1 VSGASRS
8 TPGPGR
14 SWSLRRR
21 LGAVAA
27 AVGVLLLVVVGSSV
41 LQLVQLREHQE
52 RLTQDYYDAISLS
65 QQQFIWMV
73 DAETSV
79 RGYALT
85 RDPASLEPLDVG
97 DRNQRATQ
105 RIERS
110 LAGDEDTLAA
120 LDRAQAS
127 ASRWFTE
134 WAQPTIE
141 GVGAGDPVTA
151 QDVTDGKVLFDQVRA
166 DFSAYLGELREQR
179 LAATEELEA
188 STERLFGA
196 VLLSALVAGAS
207 ALALWLA
214 LRRWVLRPVRDLA
227 AETRLV
233 GDGDLAHPV
242 DGSGPRE
249 LLALAADVEAMRRR
263 LVAQVEAAETSSRE
277 LDAAHRRLEQRSE
290 DLARSNRDLEQF
302 AYVAS
307 HDLQEPLRKVA
318 SFCQLLQKR
327 YGGELDDR
335 ADQYIEFAVDGAK
348 RMQQLINDLL
358 VFSRVGRSGP
368 AGEGPE
374 GQADLGECLRR
385 ALVALETAV
394 EEAGAQVT
402 ADPLPVVPGQ
412 AGLLTQLLQNLVAN
426 AVKFRAPGRPPR
438 VHVGARRS
446 PDGECWE
453 LSVTDNGIGI
463 EPQYAER
470 VFVIFQRLH
479 AKEEY
484 GGTGIGLALCK
495 RIVEHHGGAIW
506 LEPADVG
513 TTVRWTLP
521 ATTAVTPAPAGAAA
535 GPAGSTAVPASR
547 TALTAGR
554 TDVDA

>member
-1 VSGASRS
+1 MSGASS
-8 TPGPGR
+8 AALGPGR

-27 AVGVLLLVVVGSSV
+27 AVGLLLLVVVGASV
-41 LQLVQLREHQE
+41 LQLLQVREHQDRVTE
-52 RLTQDYYDAISLS
+52 SYYTAITRS
-65 QQQFIWMV
+65 QEQFIWMV
-73 DAETSV
+73 DAETAV

-85 RDPASLEPLDVG
+85 GDPSTLEPLDVG
-97 DRNQRATQ
+97 DRNRRSTAQ
-105 RIERS
+105 IEAA
-110 LAGDEDTLAA
+110 LAGDEETLAA
-120 LDRAQAS
+120 LDRARAS
-127 ASRWFTE
+127 ASTWFTE
-134 WAQPTIE
+134 WAQPTID

-151 QDVTDGKVLFDQVRA
+151 EDVAAGRALFDQVRA
-166 DFSAYLGELREQR
+166 DFAAYLEELRVQR
-179 LAATEELEA
+179 LAANEA
-188 STERLFGA
+188 LADSTDRLFGA

-207 ALALWLA
+207 ALGVWAA

-233 GDGDLAHPV
+233 GDGDLQHPV
-242 DGSGPRE
+242 AGSGPRE
-249 LLALAADVEAMRRR
+249 LLALAADVEVMRQR
-263 LVAQVEAAETSSRE
+263 LVAQVTAAEASSRE
-277 LDAAHRRLEQRSE
+277 LDVAHRRLEQRSE

-327 YGGELDDR
+327 YGGQLDDR

-368 AGEGPE
+368 AGEGAA
-374 GQADLGECLRR
+374 GTADLAECLRR
-385 ALVALETAV
+385 ALVSLETAV
-394 EEAGAQVT
+394 EESGAEVT

-426 AVKFRAPGRPPR
+426 AVKFRAPDRPPR

-446 PDGECWE
+446 DDGECWE
-453 LSVTDNGIGI
+453 LSVADNGIGI

-506 LEPADVG
+506 LDASSGQG

-521 ATTAVTPAPAGAAA
+521 ARAATGAPAGA
-535 GPAGSTAVPASR
+535 TAVPASR
-547 TALTAGR
+547 RASTAGR

>member
-1 VSGASRS
+1 MRAPGA
-8 TPGPGR
+8 TPAADR

-27 AVGVLLLVVVGSSV
+27 AVGLLLLAVVGASV
-41 LQLVQLREHQE
+41 LQLLQVREHQDQVTE
-52 RLTQDYYDAISLS
+52 DYYAAITLS
-65 QQQFIWMV
+65 QEQFIWMV
-73 DAETSV
+73 DAETAV

-85 RDPASLEPLDVG
+85 GDPSTLEPLDVG
-97 DRNQRATQ
+97 DRNRRSTA
-105 RIERS
+105 RIEAA
-110 LAGDEDTLAA
+110 LAGDEATLAA

-134 WAQPTIE
+134 WAQPTID
-141 GVGAGDPVTA
+141 GVGAGDPVTVE
-151 QDVTDGKVLFDQVRA
+151 DVGAGKVLFDQVRA
-166 DFSAYLGELREQR
+166 DFDGYLAELRVHR
-179 LAATEELEA
+179 LAANQALED

-207 ALALWLA
+207 ALALWAA

-227 AETRLV
+227 AETRV
-233 GDGDLAHPV
+233 VSDGDLGHPV
-242 DGSGPRE
+242 AGSGPQE
-249 LLALAADVEAMRRR
+249 LLVLAADVEGMRQR
-263 LVAQVEAAETSSRE
+263 LVAQVTAAEASSRE
-277 LDAAHRRLEQRSE
+277 LDLARRRLEQRSE

-327 YGGELDDR
+327 YGGQLDDR

-368 AGEGPE
+368 ASAEGP
-374 GQADLGECLRR
+374 GATADLADCLRR
-385 ALVALETAV
+385 ALLALETAV
-394 EEAGAQVT
+394 EESGAVVT
-402 ADPLPVVPGQ
+402 SDPLPVVPGQ

-426 AVKFRAPGRPPR
+426 AVKFRAPDRPPR
-438 VHVGARRS
+438 VHVGARRL
-446 PDGECWE
+446 PDGDCWE
-453 LSVTDNGIGI
+453 LSVADNGIGV

-506 LEPADVG
+506 LEPRGGEG
-513 TTVRWTLP
+513 TTIRWTLP
-521 ATTAVTPAPAGAAA
+521 ALPATAAPAGA
-535 GPAGSTAVPASR
+535 TAVPGSR
-547 TALTAGR
+547 RAPAAGR

>member
-1 VSGASRS
+1 MSA
-8 TPGPGR
+8 PAPPGR

-27 AVGVLLLVVVGSSV
+27 AIGLLLLLVVGASA
-41 LQLVQLREHQE
+41 LELVQVRAHQQ
-52 RLTQDYYDAISLS
+52 RLAQDYYTAVTES

-73 DAETSV
+73 DAETAV

-85 RDPASLEPLDVG
+85 RDPATLAPLDVG
-97 DRNQRATQ
+97 DDNQRSTEL
-105 RIERS
+105 IERA
-110 LAGDEDTLAA
+110 LDGDEETLARLEGA
-120 LDRAQAS
+120 RAS
-127 ASRWFTE
+127 ARAWFTE
-134 WAQPTIE
+134 WAQPSIDR
-141 GVGAGDPVTA
+141 VAAGGTLTGP
-151 QDVTDGKVLFDQVRA
+151 DVEAGRVLFDQVRD
-166 DFSAYLGELREQR
+166 DFAAYLDVLAEEREVAQRELDR
-179 LAATEELEA
+179 
-188 STERLFGA
+188 STGMLFTA

-207 ALALWLA
+207 ALALWLV
-214 LRRWVLRPVRDLA
+214 LRRWVLAPVRDLA
-227 AETRLV
+227 AETRVV
-233 GDGDLAHPV
+233 GDGDLEHPV
-242 DGSGPRE
+242 AGSGPEE
-249 LLALAADVEAMRRR
+249 LLALAADVEVMRQR
-263 LVAQVEAAETSSRE
+263 LVAQVGEAEEASRE
-277 LDAAHRRLEQRSE
+277 LDAARRRLEQRSE

-327 YGGELDDR
+327 YGGQLDDR

-358 VFSRVGRSGP
+358 TFSRVGRS
-368 AGEGPE
+368 ASAAEGTLPT
-374 GQADLGECLRR
+374 ADLGECLRR
-385 ALVALETAV
+385 ALVSLETAV
-394 EEAGAQVT
+394 EESGAVVT

-426 AVKFRAPGRPPR
+426 AVKFRAPDRPPR
-438 VHVGARRS
+438 VHVGARRL
-446 PDGECWE
+446 PEGECWE
-453 LSVTDNGIGI
+453 LSVSDNGIGI
-463 EPQYAER
+463 APQYAER

-484 GGTGIGLALCK
+484 SGTGIGLALCK

-506 LEPADVG
+506 LDASAEQG

-521 ATTAVTPAPAGAAA
+521 VRPDGAPAEGRAPAGA
-535 GPAGSTAVPASR
+535 TAVPGTRRAP
-547 TALTAGR
+547 APGR

>member
-1 VSGASRS
+1 MSAQASEAR
-8 TPGPGR
+8 GR

-27 AVGVLLLVVVGSSV
+27 ATGLLLLLVVGASV
-41 LQLVQLREHQE
+41 LQLLQVRQHQA
-52 RLTQDYYDAISLS
+52 RVTDDYYAAVTLS
-65 QQQFIWMV
+65 QDQFVWMV
-73 DAETSV
+73 DAQNAV

-85 RDPASLEPLDVG
+85 RDPVMLAPLEVG
-97 DRNQRATQ
+97 DRNERAS
-105 RIERS
+105 REIEAALTDDAPTR
-110 LAGDEDTLAA
+110 AA
-120 LDRAQAS
+120 LDRARAS
-127 ASRWFTE
+127 AGRWFRE
-134 WAQPTIE
+134 WAQPSIDRIA
-141 GVGAGDPVTA
+141 AGETLTA
-151 QDVTDGKVLFDQVRA
+151 ADFTAGRELFDVVRA
-166 DFSAYLGELREQR
+166 DFERYLDELAEQR
-179 LAATEELEA
+179 LVAKGELED
-188 STERLFGA
+188 STGVLFAA

-214 LRRWVLRPVRDLA
+214 LRRWVLAPVHDLA
-227 AETRLV
+227 AETRVV
-233 GDGDLAHPV
+233 GDGDLEHPV
-242 DGSGPRE
+242 AGSGPDE
-249 LLALAADVEAMRRR
+249 LLGLAADVEVMRRR
-263 LVAQVEAAETSSRE
+263 LLAQVVEAEEASRE

-327 YGGELDDR
+327 YGGQLDDR

-358 VFSRVGRSGP
+358 TFSRVGRSAP
-368 AGEGPE
+368 AAEGTHPT
-374 GQADLGECLRR
+374 ADLAECLRR
-385 ALVALETAV
+385 ALVSLETAV
-394 EEAGAQVT
+394 EESGAVVT

-426 AVKFRAPGRPPR
+426 AVKFRAPDRPPR
-438 VHVGARRS
+438 VHVGARRL
-446 PDGECWE
+446 PEGECWE
-453 LSVTDNGIGI
+453 LSVSDNGIGI
-463 EPQYAER
+463 APQYAER

-506 LEPADVG
+506 LDASAEQG

-521 ATTAVTPAPAGAAA
+521 AEPAAAPPAGRAAA
-535 GPAGSTAVPASR
+535 GATAVPGTR
-547 TALTAGR
+547 RALAPGR